1 METSLHIA
9 DELRKKHH
17 DISFYDAPV
26 SGGVL
31 GAEKCTLT
39 FMLGCAQD
47 DPQLGQL
54 KRLLSIIGTTVI
66 PCGKPS
72 FGLVAK
78 LCNNYCSGLIA
89 IATAEAM
96 DIAMRS
102 GVDPR
107 IIAHIFSASTAQSTQ
122 LDKFCP
128 VPGVVPTAPSSH
140 GYQGGFKIELMRKD
154 FDLACKA
161 AEKVGARPML
171 AKAGLETYTVACEDP
186 KCKGLDNRVV
196 FRYLGGDE
204 GWKSKFS
211 D

>member
-1 METSLHIA
+1 METSLQIA
-9 DELRKKHH
+9 DGLRKEHP

-26 SGGVL
+26 SGGVA
-31 GAEKCTLT
+31 GAEKGSLT

-47 DPQLGQL
+47 DPQYAYL
-54 KRLLSIIGTTVI
+54 REYLSMMGATIV
-66 PCGKPS
+66 PCGQPS

-107 IIAHIFSASTAQSTQ
+107 IIAQIFSTSTAQSTQ

-128 VPGVVPTAPSSH
+128 VPGVVTTAPSSN
-140 GYQGGFKIELMRKD
+140 GYHGGFKVELMRKD

-171 AKAGLETYTVACEDP
+171 AKAGLETYTAAAGDP
-186 KCKGLDNRVV
+186 NCRGLDSRVV
-196 FRYLGGDE
+196 FRYLGGNE
-204 GWKSKFS
+204 SWKSQFTN
-211 D
+211 

>member
-1 METSLHIA
+1 MDTSLHIA
-9 DELRKKHH
+9 EELRKIHPN
-17 DISFYDAPV
+17 ISFYDAPV

-31 GAEKCTLT
+31 GAERGTLT

-47 DPQLGQL
+47 DPYLADL
-54 KRLLSIIGTTVI
+54 KQLLSIMGTTII
-66 PCGKPS
+66 PCGRPS
-72 FGLVAK
+72 FGLVSK

-89 IATAEAM
+89 IATAEAL

-107 IIAHIFSASTAQSTQ
+107 VIAQIFSTSTAQSTQ

-128 VPGVVPTAPSSH
+128 VPGVVPTAPSSN
-140 GYQGGFKIELMRKD
+140 GYQGGFKVELMRKD

-161 AEKVGARPML
+161 AEKVGARPAL
-171 AKAGLETYTVACEDP
+171 AKAGLETYTAAAGDP
-186 KCKGLDNRVV
+186 KCRGLDSRVV

-204 GWKSKFS
+204 DWKSKYS
-211 D
+211 K